1 MQVYELLQSFGR
13 ISAFNLVVDKETG
26 ALKGYGYVYLT
37 LNSRMVVWAI
47 RGLTSCFWYRF
58 FEYADAS
65 AEDAAIDSLTG
76 MRLGDKILGVKRAT
90 ADYGMPGA
98 AKTEIG
104 GSAPGFAPGSLPGT
118 ETECVRL
125 TNMVTREEL
134 TDPVEAR
141 EILED
146 TQEECAGFGKLT
158 RVLMPLPKGE
168 GSSWL
173 EDPAGVG
180 EVFLLFEEI
189 EGARRAVKSL
199 NGRKFADRVVA
210 AGFITRSEFDKHL

>member
-1 MQVYELLQSFGR
+1 MFCAQV
-13 ISAFNLVVDKETG
+13 
-26 ALKGYGYVYLT
+26 
-37 LNSRMVVWAI
+37 
-47 RGLTSCFWYRF
+47 TS
-58 FEYADAS
+58 
-65 AEDAAIDSLTG
+65 
-76 MRLGDKILGVKRAT
+76 
-90 ADYGMPGA
+90 
-98 AKTEIG
+98 
-104 GSAPGFAPGSLPGT
+104 
-118 ETECVRL
+118 
-125 TNMVTREEL
+125 EEL

-210 AGFITRSEFDKHL
+210 AGFITRSEFDKYL

>member
-1 MQVYELLQSFGR
+1 M
-13 ISAFNLVVDKETG
+13 
-26 ALKGYGYVYLT
+26 
-37 LNSRMVVWAI
+37 WAI

-58 FEYADAS
+58 FEYSDAS
-65 AEDAAIDSLTG
+65 AEDAAIDGLTG
-76 MRLGDKILGVKRAT
+76 MRLGDKVLGVKRAT

-98 AKTEIG
+98 AWVPPIG
-104 GSAPGFAPGSLPGT
+104 STPGFAPGSLPGT

-134 TDPVEAR
+134 TDPTEAR

-210 AGFITRSEFDKHL
+210 AGFITRSEFDKYM

>member
-37 LNSRMVVWAI
+37 LNSRIAWAI

-65 AEDAAIDSLTG
+65 AEDAAIDGLTG
-76 MRLGDKILGVKRAT
+76 MRLGDKVLGVKRAT

-98 AKTEIG
+98 AWVPPI

-134 TDPVEAR
+134 TDPTEAR

-210 AGFITRSEFDKHL
+210 AGFITRSEFDKYL